1 MEKRKPMDVT
11 IGKNMSKL
19 RKQFNLTQRE
29 ICSVVGVNTSTY
41 KHYELGDRMVPISV
55 LQDLA
60 KFYKVSTNYF
70 FENMPELSDK
80 ESKLVA
86 ATFHVINDIERI
98 GDHAENI
105 AELTEQKISKKLEY
119 SNEAIEQIKN
129 MYEKTAESLQHA
141 IDSYENRDVIKA
153 KEVSGIESQVD
164 KLQRKYRDLHVKRL
178 YDGICNAYAGTLF
191 LDLLSNLERISD
203 HSMNIAESVIENN

>member
-11 IGKNMSKL
+11 IGTNMSKL

-80 ESKLVA
+80 ESLELSNYAFRVA
-86 ATFHVINDIERI
+86 NNTQRYIVIDPKNPTKGLDEIEEKTQARAILRI
-98 GDHAENI
+98 KNLRLENNKSQK
-105 AELTEQKISKKLEY
+105 ELAKYLDKLETDPNFVLNAGQANQCDGY
-119 SNEAIEQIKN
+119 IK
-129 MYEKTAESLQHA
+129 ELLLDAPSQQTAQATPKYNIGSRQ
-141 IDSYENRDVIKA
+141 SYV
-153 KEVSGIESQVD
+153 
-164 KLQRKYRDLHVKRL
+164 
-178 YDGICNAYAGTLF
+178 
-191 LDLLSNLERISD
+191 
-203 HSMNIAESVIENN
+203 